1 MVLYSCVKVKK
12 ISRKANYAAKN
23 VPLFCEIWFVYK
35 VKHVWTR
42 EASEGPNSLPP
53 QPEIKTAESLR
64 SMSFQYSKI
73 NAIHPEFLQ
82 SNSARSI
89 PFAGS
94 SNWFQGETV
103 HVDVASF
110 PTLSHSSRDR
120 QSSFC
125 PTTTTSSENNSA
137 KRMVSSIS
145 DPNVEEE
152 SLYGQLTETRIE
164 AEAVTNEVFA
174 EIIKRKKVE
183 SEAIKIISKVSMDL
197 MSILR
202 FRYLHFI
209 ILWFLEARIDFEST

>member
-12 ISRKANYAAKN
+12 SSSKANYAAKN
-23 VPLFCEIWFVYK
+23 VPLFCEIWFVHK
-35 VKHVWTR
+35 GKRVWTR

-53 QPEIKTAESLR
+53 QPETKTAESFR
-64 SMSFQYSKI
+64 SMSFQYSKN

-89 PFAGS
+89 AFAGS

-103 HVDVASF
+103 HVDVASLS
-110 PTLSHSSRDR
+110 TLSHSSRDL

-125 PTTTTSSENNSA
+125 STTTTSSENNSS

-152 SLYGQLTETRIE
+152 SLYGQLTESRIE
-164 AEAVTNEVFA
+164 AEAATNEVFA
-174 EIIKRKKVE
+174 EIIKRKKLE
-183 SEAIKIISKVSMDL
+183 SEAVKIISKVSMNL
-197 MSILR
+197 MSILC
-202 FRYLHFI
+202 FR
-209 ILWFLEARIDFEST
+209 D